1 MCQLILSLFHFRFT
15 SVKAFR
21 DAVSETAD
29 LAGQHEVISET
40 LTSVVLTEIGN
51 LVKEFKEDRKKVY
64 SIKGHTNFPDSIM
77 LSKLEIFSYD
87 GTKREKFLVGEQF
100 TLEKCAGF

>member
-1 MCQLILSLFHFRFT
+1 MSCHIICFFNFFIVIDTTAFFLRFT

-40 LTSVVLTEIGN
+40 LTANVYNEIST
-51 LVKEFKEDRKKVY
+51 LIKELKEERKKVGWEEGNEK
-64 SIKGHTNFPDSIM
+64 KGDRRM
-77 LSKLEIFSYD
+77 
-87 GTKREKFLVGEQF
+87 KRG
-100 TLEKCAGF
+100 